1 MKNTAKIWQPWW
13 RYWAFKEPFSI
24 LARMITWFSWL
35 ELWLTAVSE
44 CRTSP
49 YQDVVTD
56 GAHLTRSTELVEQ
69 AYANTGLPV
78 YLGGH
83 SNGPLY
89 ALALLHSKSAEWRSK
104 YIGSYLRIPGLGIY
118 WKVAACIH
126 SIESMP
132 EGCYVCS
139 QAEYHART

>member
-1 MKNTAKIWQPWW
+1 MHHAATADCDHLSHI
-13 RYWAFKEPFSI
+13 A
-24 LARMITWFSWL
+24 LG
-35 ELWLTAVSE
+35 

-56 GAHLTRSTELVEQ
+56 GAHLERAAALVEQ

-89 ALALLHSKSAEWRSK
+89 ALALLNSKSAEWRAK
-104 YIGSYLRIPGLGIY
+104 YIGEPNR
-118 WKVAACIH
+118 V
-126 SIESMP
+126 
-132 EGCYVCS
+132 
-139 QAEYHART
+139 